1 MKIVG
6 MIPVRLGSKRIKTK
20 NLRMIDNKPLVQY
33 IIDSSMKSKYL
44 DDIFINSEAKI
55 FEKIAKK
62 NSINFN
68 NVTMIFPPINLLTMI
83 LR

>member
-1 MKIVG
+1 
-6 MIPVRLGSKRIKTK
+6 
-20 NLRMIDNKPLVQY
+20 MIDNKPLVQY

-62 NSINFN
+62 IALIFI

-83 LR
+83 LP